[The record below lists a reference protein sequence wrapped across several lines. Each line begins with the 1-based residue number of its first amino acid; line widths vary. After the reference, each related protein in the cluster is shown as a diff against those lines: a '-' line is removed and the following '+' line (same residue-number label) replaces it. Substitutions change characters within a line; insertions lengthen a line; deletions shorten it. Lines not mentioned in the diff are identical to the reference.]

1 MPAVHGFDARLNFTV
16 LSSSMLIQTDMSF
29 ATINNSSS
37 LAFLRSASL
46 PSLIE
51 DRIEQMILNGEL
63 AAGERVNELALAQQL
78 GVSRSPIREAC
89 RKLEQAGL
97 VEVIKNRGVF
107 VRSVDVQQALD
118 IYEIRGALAQ
128 LAGGLIA
135 ERASDEDIGELRA
148 MVEQMDTLAEAGDV
162 DGYYRLNIAF
172 HVRLVQCTRNA
183 RLIEMFQGT
192 DKELHLYRHRSLVQP
207 EGLVVSN
214 KEHNEIVQ
222 AIAARDIKRTKQAFK
237 RHVLNGKAR
246 AIAAI
251 PKDGNIKNP

>member
-1 MPAVHGFDARLNFTV
+1 
-16 LSSSMLIQTDMSF
+16 MSI
-29 ATINNSSS
+29 ATLDNSSS

-51 DRIEQMILNGEL
+51 GKIEQMILNGEL
-63 AAGERVNELALAQQL
+63 AAGERVNELALAQQM
-78 GVSRSPIREAC
+78 GVGRSPIREAC

-118 IYEIRGALAQ
+118 IYEIRGALAE

-135 ERASDEDIGELRA
+135 ERATDEDIAELRD
-148 MVEQMDTLAEAGDV
+148 MVGQMDALAHAGDV
-162 DGYYRLNIAF
+162 DEYYRSNIAF
-172 HVRLVQCTRNA
+172 HARLAQCTRNA

-192 DKELHLYRHRSLVQP
+192 DKELHLYRHRSLMQP

-222 AIAARDIKRTKQAFK
+222 AIAARDIKRARQAFK
-237 RHVLNGKAR
+237 RHVLNGKTR
-246 AIAAI
+246 AVSAI
-251 PKDGNIKNP
+251 PKEG

>member
-1 MPAVHGFDARLNFTV
+1 
-16 LSSSMLIQTDMSF
+16 MSI
-29 ATINNSSS
+29 ATIDNSSS

-51 DRIEQMILNGEL
+51 DKIEQMILNGEL

-107 VRSVDVQQALD
+107 VRSVDIQQALD

-135 ERASDEDIGELRA
+135 ERATNEDIAELRDMA
-148 MVEQMDTLAEAGDV
+148 EQMDALAHAGDV
-162 DGYYRLNIAF
+162 EHYYRLNIAF
-172 HVRLVQCTRNA
+172 HARLVQCTRNP

-207 EGLVVSN
+207 EGLIVSN
-214 KEHNEIVQ
+214 KEHIEIVQ
-222 AIAARDIKRTKQAFK
+222 ALTARDIKRARRAFK
-237 RHVLNGKAR
+237 RHVLNGKVR

-251 PKDGNIKNP
+251 PKDGHT